1 LKTQVLAQEG
11 WHYALENVSDPLQYK
26 GVVYNEMKG
35 VYSSPDAIRSR
46 ATQHALF
53 PDNAYAHDSGGDPT
67 AIPAITFDK
76 FRQFHTEYYHPSNSR
91 IFFYGNDDPLRRLEL
106 LDEYLRD
113 FDEPATPA
121 SLHSRVAVQKK
132 MTSPRSLELQYPTGS
147 KDETKQIF
155 SVSWL
160 LNDEPFIQTEEL
172 ALSVLN
178 HLLLGTTSSML
189 RKALTDSNLGESVF
203 ADFSDELIQATF
215 EVGMKGVAPENKDK
229 LETLIHSVLAK
240 AAVDGFEESD
250 IQASMNSIE
259 FHLREFN
266 TGGYPKGLSLM
277 LGMMSKWIYDRNPLD
292 ALRFEQPLR
301 ELKASLAAKEPVFQ
315 NLIKKY
321 LISNQHRVTVVM
333 KPDPEFNSRTNQV
346 EEEKLKEI
354 KGSMDTSQIQEVI
367 RSTEDLLSAQAAED
381 PPEARATL
389 PRLELSD
396 INRKQPEIPV
406 TIEDLSFSD
415 PSRPR
420 GPASRMLV
428 NVLPTS
434 GILYTNIA
442 INIDDI
448 SIDELEL
455 LPLFAR
461 MLTETGTNSL
471 DVVSLQRKI
480 NSETGGIYAS
490 YHTDI
495 K

>member
-1 LKTQVLAQEG
+1 
-11 WHYALENVSDPLQYK
+11 
-26 GVVYNEMKG
+26 MKG

-53 PDNAYAHDSGGDPT
+53 PDNAYVHDSGGDP
-67 AIPAITFDK
+67 AVIPDITFDSFK
-76 FRQFHTEYYHPSNSR
+76 RFHAEYYHPSNSR
-91 IFFYGNDDPLRRLEL
+91 VFFYGNDDPLKRLEL

-113 FDEPATPA
+113 FSLPKTPVA
-121 SLHSRVAVQKK
+121 PRSRVAMQRK
-132 MTSPRSLELQYPTGS
+132 TSSPRTLELKYPTGS
-147 KDETKQIF
+147 KEETKQIF
-155 SVSWL
+155 SINWL
-160 LNDEPFIQTEEL
+160 LNEQPFTPAEEL

-215 EVGMKGVAPENKDK
+215 EVGMKGVAPENVGK
-229 LETLIHSVLAK
+229 LEALIHSVLAR
-240 AAVDGFEESD
+240 AAVDGFEDSD
-250 IQASMNSIE
+250 VQASMNSIE

-277 LGMMSKWIYDRNPLD
+277 LGMMSKWIYDRNPVD

-321 LISNQHRVTVVM
+321 LISNEHKITVVM
-333 KPDPEFNSRTNQV
+333 KPDHEFNARVNQV
-346 EEEKLKEI
+346 EEEKLKGI
-354 KGSMDTSQIQEVI
+354 KGSMSPTQLQEVI
-367 RSTEDLLSAQAAED
+367 RSTEDLLASQTAED
-381 PPEARATL
+381 TPEARATL
-389 PRLELSD
+389 PRLELAD
-396 INRKQPEIPV
+396 IDRKQPEIPV
-406 TIEDLSFSD
+406 SIEDLSFSD
-415 PSRPR
+415 AKRPR
-420 GPASRMLV
+420 GQTSRMLV

-434 GILYTNIA
+434 GILYANVG

-448 SIDELEL
+448 PMDELEL

-461 MLTETGTNSL
+461 MLTETGTKDL

-480 NSETGGIYAS
+480 NSETGGVYAS